1 MFGFLWVWQN
11 HGGAVILLKLQSVA
25 FAKIAVDDRNSN
37 NPTANLNMCRV
48 FYDVFCERISP
59 DLSLPWIRFLRQI
72 RFMVQSQVERW
83 RRRHKFINL
92 DS

>member
-37 NPTANLNMCRV
+37 NPIANPNMCQV
-48 FYDVFCERISP
+48 FYYVLCERISLE
-59 DLSLPWIRFLRQI
+59 LSLPWIRFLR
-72 RFMVQSQVERW
+72 
-83 RRRHKFINL
+83 
-92 DS
+92 

>member
-37 NPTANLNMCRV
+37 NPTANLNMC
-48 FYDVFCERISP
+48 
-59 DLSLPWIRFLRQI
+59 
-72 RFMVQSQVERW
+72 
-83 RRRHKFINL
+83 
-92 DS
+92 